1 MHPVLET
8 GYQLRSTSGPAEADQ
23 LAGELMTSKAFATV
37 ITETSDSL
45 AGPWRRPHQMLNAQV
60 YDSHASIHDDATA
73 LKLGFQGGTIEGPTH
88 FSQFAPLCLS
98 LWGNAWFETGCIS
111 AHYRNPS
118 FDGEEVQALLAKP
131 EPGEKQCKVQMVKR
145 DGTEVLRGTAS
156 VGHDASLTALD
167 QRLTELKPLADP
179 VILRDVKVGMK
190 TKRQTVRMD
199 FDQNMGELYPFSL
212 EDKLKVITE
221 PSSYYRKDAVSANPW
236 GRPIIPIEMLSVLF
250 QYRSRED
257 RLPIK
262 GPAVGL
268 FADQEIRLLRGP
280 LFAGEDYQTEREVV
294 ALSGSRR
301 TESLWL
307 RTAVFANDGSPV
319 AKMLLNLASLKD
331 SYAPYTQE
339 YDQLYAQGA

>member
-1 MHPVLET
+1 M
-8 GYQLRSTSGPAEADQ
+8 G
-23 LAGELMTSKAFATV
+23 SKAFETV
-37 ITETSDSL
+37 IAETSDSL
-45 AGPWRRPHQMLNAQV
+45 IGPWRRPHQMLNAQV

-73 LKLGFQGGTIEGPTH
+73 QKLGFQGGTIEGPTH
-88 FSQFAPLCLS
+88 FSQFAPLCER
-98 LWGNAWFETGCIS
+98 LWGKAWFETGCIS

-118 FDGEEVQALLAKP
+118 FAGEEVQAILVRG
-131 EPGEKQCKVQMVKR
+131 EPGARQCKIQMVKR

-156 VGHDASLTALD
+156 VGDDGATTALD

-190 TKRQTVRMD
+190 TGRQTVRMG

-212 EDKLKVITE
+212 SEKLKVITE
-221 PSSYYRKDAVSANPW
+221 PGSYYRREENSGNPW

-250 QYRSRED
+250 QYRSKDD

-268 FADQEIRLLRGP
+268 FADQEIRLIRGP
-280 LFAGEDYQTEREVV
+280 LFVGEDYETEREVV

-301 TESLWL
+301 TESLWV
-307 RTAVFANDGSPV
+307 RTTVFADDDAPV
-319 AKMLLNLASLKD
+319 AKMLLNLASIKD
-331 SYAPYTQE
+331 SYAAYAE
-339 YDQLYAQGA
+339 EHGRLYA